1 MTSSSD
7 QIVRLFLMAATIASL
22 SVILSAAWR
31 VKHAV
36 DCHYL
41 KQGYILSWA
50 DLSSCE

>member
-1 MTSSSD
+1 
-7 QIVRLFLMAATIASL
+7 MAATIASL

-41 KQGYILSWA
+41 NKGYNFSWA
-50 DLSSCE
+50 ELSSCE